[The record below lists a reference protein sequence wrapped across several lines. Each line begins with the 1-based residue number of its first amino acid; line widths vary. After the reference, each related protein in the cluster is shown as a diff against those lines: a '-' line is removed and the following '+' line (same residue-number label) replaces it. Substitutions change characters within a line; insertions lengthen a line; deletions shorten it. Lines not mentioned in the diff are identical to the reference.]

1 MYVRNCWYVAAW
13 SHELEASKPIAR
25 RIIDEPLVLYRTP
38 DGAVVAL
45 QDRCC
50 HRHAPLSLGQ
60 VEGDALRCMYH
71 GLLFS
76 PAGRCIEIPGQDV
89 IPPQARV
96 RSFAT
101 LERHSWI
108 WVWMGEADEAN
119 RALVPPAIGLD
130 DPAWSLQCGQID
142 YDANYVLVNDNLT
155 DFSHLSYVHKNSF
168 GADEQWARK
177 LPRITRFDR
186 GIHVERW
193 IKNLVPMIKDR
204 PELRDPA
211 ARVDNFSSY
220 DYWAPGVLLLSSAT
234 YWGGTAERLAEAA
247 PTGAPVSR
255 TFSSQAITPVS
266 ATRSRYFF
274 SWGVPSGPGTDAVAA
289 GMLEIAKRAFEEDRR
304 IIEAQQRVI
313 NEFGDESMVAIAA
326 DAGPLRM
333 RRVMKALC
341 DAEQVAV

>member
-13 SHELEASKPIAR
+13 SHELGQGQPIAR
-25 RIIDEPLVLYRTP
+25 RIIDEPLVLYRKP

-60 VEGDALRCMYH
+60 VEGASLRCMYH

-76 PAGRCIEIPGQDV
+76 PEGLCTEIPGQSV

-96 RSFAT
+96 RAFPT
-101 LERHSWI
+101 LERHSWL
-108 WVWMGEADEAN
+108 WVWMGEANKADP
-119 RALVPPAIGLD
+119 ALIPPAVGLD
-130 DPAWSLQCGQID
+130 DPAWTLRSGQID
-142 YDANYVLVNDNLT
+142 YEASYVLVNDNLT

-177 LPRITRFDR
+177 LPRISRFER

-193 IKNLVPMIKDR
+193 VKDLKPLIR
-204 PELRDPA
+204 STPELNDPA
-211 ARVDNFSSY
+211 ARVDNWSSY
-220 DYWAPGVLLLSSAT
+220 DYWAPGVLLLGSAT
-234 YWGGTAERLAEAA
+234 YPGGTADRLQEAA
-247 PTGAPVSR
+247 PTAEPLMR

-274 SWGVPSGPGTDAVAA
+274 SWGLPTAPGSDATAE
-289 GMLEIAKRAFEEDRR
+289 GMLEVARRAFEEDRL

-313 NEFGDESMVAIAA
+313 NECGEETMLAIAA

-333 RRVMKALC
+333 RRVMKALL
-341 DAEQVAV
+341 DAETPV